1 MKPFFTGL
9 LSRIFSRQAATAQ
22 RPKRFA
28 KIVAHTFCST
38 ASANTFQSVAFDI
51 LFGAAGFQ
59 IQIHK
64 PYALTMLN
72 LKGFCSLSNGHLK
85 KARPGVRFSII
96 EKTAMHRFSRFP
108 QPSCVKGAASGHKW
122 HTCYAMV
129 LWNCCACCHPVRA
142 SRGCGS
148 KPNQSFWVWLQARN
162 RMSFQPNKK
171 HPMPLCLSAAPFPLC
186 LRRSLRPAVQRGF
199 PGWRTCCQARL
210 NAFEAARS
218 NSRGVFR

>member
-1 MKPFFTGL
+1 
-9 LSRIFSRQAATAQ
+9 
-22 RPKRFA
+22 
-28 KIVAHTFCST
+28 
-38 ASANTFQSVAFDI
+38 
-51 LFGAAGFQ
+51 
-59 IQIHK
+59 
-64 PYALTMLN
+64 MLN

-142 SRGCGS
+142 SRGYDS

-199 PGWRTCCQARL
+199 PGCALCCIAKTIACTVFGEPQPLALAKQL
-210 NAFEAARS
+210 NACKWVLIAQSFAYFACRFKS
-218 NSRGVFR
+218 SPLRFFIL

>member
-1 MKPFFTGL
+1 MRMKPFFTGL

-72 LKGFCSLSNGHLK
+72 LKGFFLSNSTTFPGFHSPLAS
-85 KARPGVRFSII
+85 KARP
-96 EKTAMHRFSRFP
+96 
-108 QPSCVKGAASGHKW
+108 AAHERP
-122 HTCYAMV
+122 TCYARV
-129 LWNCCACCHPVRA
+129 LRNGCTCCQIRLNPPGATA
-142 SRGCGS
+142 LN
-148 KPNQSFWVWLQARN
+148 PNQSFLVWLQAHD
-162 RMSFQPNKK
+162 RMSFQPVKK
-171 HPMPLCLSAAPFPLC
+171 CPMPLFQGCMAPFGGACVL
-186 LRRSLRPAVQRGF
+186 GF
-199 PGWRTCCQARL
+199 SRVSAH
-210 NAFEAARS
+210 AAKPD
-218 NSRGVFR
+218 

>member
-64 PYALTMLN
+64 PYAPTMPN
-72 LKGFCSLSNGHLK
+72 LEGFSFLSNGHLK

-96 EKTAMHRFSRFP
+96 EKGQCVTFLKFS
-108 QPSCVKGAASGHKW
+108 
-122 HTCYAMV
+122 
-129 LWNCCACCHPVRA
+129 
-142 SRGCGS
+142 
-148 KPNQSFWVWLQARN
+148 
-162 RMSFQPNKK
+162 
-171 HPMPLCLSAAPFPLC
+171 
-186 LRRSLRPAVQRGF
+186 
-199 PGWRTCCQARL
+199 
-210 NAFEAARS
+210 
-218 NSRGVFR
+218 

>member
-1 MKPFFTGL
+1 MRMKPFFTGL

-59 IQIHK
+59 IQIYK

-108 QPSCVKGAASGHKW
+108 QPLAPKAWPAAMNG
-122 HTCYAMV
+122 TPAMQWFYGIAAHV
-129 LWNCCACCHPVRA
+129 AIRLGPPEA
-142 SRGCGS
+142 
-148 KPNQSFWVWLQARN
+148 
-162 RMSFQPNKK
+162 
-171 HPMPLCLSAAPFPLC
+171 AAPNPT
-186 LRRSLRPAVQRGF
+186 R
-199 PGWRTCCQARL
+199 
-210 NAFEAARS
+210 
-218 NSRGVFR
+218 VFGYGYKRAIE

>member
-72 LKGFCSLSNGHLK
+72 LKGFFLSNSTTFPGFHSPLAS
-85 KARPGVRFSII
+85 KARP
-96 EKTAMHRFSRFP
+96 
-108 QPSCVKGAASGHKW
+108 AAHERP
-122 HTCYAMV
+122 TCYARV
-129 LWNCCACCHPVRA
+129 LRNGCTCCHPVRA

-210 NAFEAARS
+210 KAFEAARP
-218 NSRGVFR
+218 NSHGVFR

>member
-1 MKPFFTGL
+1 MRMKPFFTGL

-64 PYALTMLN
+64 PYAPTMLN

-108 QPSCVKGAASGHKW
+108 QPLAPKAWPGRHGRS
-122 HTCYAMV
+122 
-129 LWNCCACCHPVRA
+129 PVCDGFA
-142 SRGCGS
+142 EWLHMFPNPLKSSLGYGS
-148 KPNQSFWVWLQARN
+148 KPQPKFLVWLQAHD
-162 RMSFQPNKK
+162 RMSFQPVTKC
-171 HPMPLCLSAAPFPLC
+171 PMPLFPRVYVHFSFVLLTELVPCYAGGPELARMLLC
-186 LRRSLRPAVQRGF
+186 PIEGI
-199 PGWRTCCQARL
+199 
-210 NAFEAARS
+210 
-218 NSRGVFR
+218 

>member
-1 MKPFFTGL
+1 MFAKLSPACKPNAAAGLSDTGFAMRMKPFFTGL

-72 LKGFCSLSNGHLK
+72 LKGFFLSNSTTFPGFHSPLAS
-85 KARPGVRFSII
+85 KARPVAHER
-96 EKTAMHRFSRFP
+96 P
-108 QPSCVKGAASGHKW
+108 
-122 HTCYAMV
+122 TCYARV
-129 LWNCCACCHPVRA
+129 LRN
-142 SRGCGS
+142 GC
-148 KPNQSFWVWLQARN
+148 
-162 RMSFQPNKK
+162 
-171 HPMPLCLSAAPFPLC
+171 
-186 LRRSLRPAVQRGF
+186 
-199 PGWRTCCQARL
+199 TCCQIRL
-210 NAFEAARS
+210 NPPGLRLQTQPEFLGMATSAQ
-218 NSRGVFR
+218 